1 MHRVD
6 HDKKCRESTKNAF
19 WCGVIL
25 FSGLT
30 GMRRRF
36 SQTAHDFE
44 SPRAPVL
51 VRKETRRLN
60 LFNAPSPET
69 VAWVGQASN
78 HALPARNGRPKR
90 PLKTEAAAPYQP
102 RRGVAVKLPGHSDVT
117 SLTRHHPRDITRLG
131 SPAWR
136 SGEGQETSLARD
148 VEPPPRCSPRCSPR
162 LMSPFFIGS
171 SLYFEGRIVQVLCS
185 PATLPQSV
193 IL

>member
-36 SQTAHDFE
+36 SQTTHDFE

-51 VRKETRRLN
+51 VRKAMRRLN

-78 HALPARNGRPKR
+78 HALPPE
-90 PLKTEAAAPYQP
+90 TEVAAPYQR

-117 SLTRHHPRDITRLG
+117 SLTRYHPRDITRLG

-136 SGEGQETSLARD
+136 SGEGRETSLARD
-148 VEPPPRCSPRCSPR
+148 VEPPPRCSPR